1 MTYITLKCAGLVQK
15 SIAIETNIIPES
27 GQVKNSVHFHYNI
40 DKLPLYYEI

>member
-1 MTYITLKCAGLVQK
+1 MLMAYMTLKCSKFLTQK

-40 DKLPLYYEI
+40 DK